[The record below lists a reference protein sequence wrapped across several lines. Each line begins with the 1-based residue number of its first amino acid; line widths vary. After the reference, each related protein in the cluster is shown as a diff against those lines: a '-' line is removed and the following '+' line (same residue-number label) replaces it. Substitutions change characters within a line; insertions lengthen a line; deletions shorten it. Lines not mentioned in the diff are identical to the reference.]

1 MGIILLD
8 IGNVIVEVDFN
19 RFCSSVSRHG
29 AAGAERLFNRYCVS
43 EVKLRF
49 DKGLVAPAEYLSMMA
64 GDPDIRRM
72 PVNEL
77 KTAWQDIFTLKE
89 GIEDALL
96 RFRDRHAIWITSDTD
111 PLHFT
116 FLLNNFPVLKQAD
129 RYLLSY
135 EHGYLKR
142 EPGAFHQILGS
153 VCSRQPD
160 EFLLI
165 DDREDNCRC
174 ADACGIP
181 AHLFTGWP
189 RAFEELGYF

>member
-8 IGNVIVEVDFN
+8 IGNVIVDVEFKK
-19 RFCSSVSRHG
+19 FCSSVSRHG

-49 DKGLVAPAEYLSMMA
+49 DKGLVAPSEYLAMMA
-64 GDPDIRRM
+64 GDPEIRRM
-72 PVNEL
+72 PINEL
-77 KTAWQDIFTLKE
+77 KTAWQDIFTLTD
-89 GIEDALL
+89 GIEDAIQRL
-96 RFRDRHAIWITSDTD
+96 RKRHAIWITSDTD

-116 FLLNNFPVLKQAD
+116 FLLNNFPVLKQAS

-142 EPGAFHQILGS
+142 EPGAFTEILGT
-153 VCSRQPD
+153 VFSRQPD

-174 ADACGIP
+174 AEACGIR

-189 RAFEELGYF
+189 RVFEESGDF